1 MPDEAITSE
10 LDFAEL
16 AHEASNE
23 ALCISVGVH
32 VLRTIPIEHLDA
44 VQRRALQHLEE
55 SSSRLANLIEGM
67 RSMDPD
73 VPNELG

>member
-1 MPDEAITSE
+1 MSNEVTTTSD

-32 VLRTIPIEHLDA
+32 VLRTIPIENLDEA
-44 VQRRALQHLEE
+44 QKRALRHLEN
-55 SSSRLANLIEGM
+55 SSSRLADLIEGL
-67 RSMDPD
+67 RSMDPSLL
-73 VPNELG
+73 E